1 MMGMTDR
8 LARVVLARRELS
20 DILHEVTEIARGAL
34 GADAASI
41 TLIRDAP
48 FTAAHAGQLA
58 LDADEMQYKRGHGPC
73 LDAGRTGTVLQVS
86 DMRTETRWPEYAREV
101 AARGVLGSLSVPLPF
116 QGATI
121 GAVNIYSS
129 QAGRFLDAVSAAEEA
144 AAFVAV
150 AVGNADAYAEA
161 SALAVQMQEAMKSR
175 AVIDMAK
182 GILIAQRQCSP
193 DEAFTILSRASQ
205 RSNRKLRDI
214 AQALVVGAQNVD
226 KATTQ

>member
-1 MMGMTDR
+1 MIGMTDR

-20 DILHEVTEIARGAL
+20 DILHEVTEIAREAL

-48 FTAAHAGQLA
+48 FTAAHVGQLA
-58 LDADEMQYKRGHGPC
+58 LDADEMQYKRDHGPC
-73 LDAGRTGTVLQVS
+73 LDAGRTGTVLLVT
-86 DMRTETRWPEYAREV
+86 DMRTETRWPEYARDA
-101 AARGVLGSLSVPLPF
+101 AAREVLAALSVPLPF
-116 QGATI
+116 QEATI
-121 GAVNIYSS
+121 GALNIYSS
-129 QAGRFLDAVSAAEEA
+129 EAGAFRDAISAAEEV

-161 SALAVQMQEAMKSR
+161 SSLAAQMQEAMKSR

-214 AQALVVGAQNVD
+214 AHALVLGAQNVD
-226 KATTQ
+226 RAAGK